1 VRLILL
7 GPPGAGKG
15 TQAQRLVEAH
25 QIVQLSTGDMLR
37 EAAKAGTPAG
47 LKAHEVMARGELV
60 PDDMVV
66 AIVAERIDRP
76 DCANGFILD
85 GFPRTAPQAEAL
97 DRMLKAK
104 GQNLDA
110 VIEFKVDEGVLVQR
124 IESRVREMTAR
135 GEPLRADDNPET
147 LRRRLAA
154 FRDQTA
160 PLIAYYAR
168 KDLLASVDGMRSI
181 DEVTAA
187 IENVLREPPQRR
199 AVHTNAAR

>member
-15 TQAQRLVEAH
+15 TQAQRLVEAYK
-25 QIVQLSTGDMLR
+25 IIQLSTGEMLR

-47 LKAHEVMARGELV
+47 LKAHEAMARGELV
-60 PDDMVV
+60 PDEMVV
-66 AIVAERIDRP
+66 AIVAERIDHP

-85 GFPRTAPQAEAL
+85 GFPRTVAQAEAL
-97 DRMLKAK
+97 DRMLRDK
-104 GQNLDA
+104 GQDLDA

-124 IESRVREMTAR
+124 IESRVKETAAR
-135 GEPLRADDNPET
+135 GEPLRADDNPDI

-154 FRDQTA
+154 YNGQTA

-187 IENVLREPPQRR
+187 IESILRPARL
-199 AVHTNAAR
+199 AAGGS